1 MAAWVLADAFNTG
14 NVLTAQANEI
24 YGIFVKPD
32 GSTLYAYSF
41 GSGTNTI
48 YQYTLPT
55 AWSLSGAS
63 YASKSFSPSSQ
74 TSAGA
79 AFSLKQ
85 DGTKLYVAGSTNETV
100 YQYSLSTAWDI
111 STASYDS
118 VSFSTGATARSVVD
132 MFFKEDGTSF
142 YLADKTQYEV
152 VQFDLSTAWDLST
165 ASDPA
170 KAADISGQSANA
182 SGTYIKYDGTK
193 LYVVDLITAAVYQY
207 SLSTA
212 WDASTSSYDSVSF
225 ATGLSQPGGIFF
237 GNSGEKM
244 YFGRQFTGT
253 QIYELSLVPVISNS
267 VATMAGTSTFTAFPS
282 DAPAVATMAG
292 TSTFAAVGLATTPT
306 TGRAVDEASAG
317 GTSASLE
324 VSLNSAI
331 TAPASPTGNT

>member
-1 MAAWVLADAFNTG
+1 MTAWVLADAFNTG
-14 NVLTAQANEI
+14 NVLTAQANEV

-41 GSGTNTI
+41 GAGSNTI

-74 TSAGA
+74 TSAGP
-79 AFSLKQ
+79 AFALKQ
-85 DGTKLYVAGSTNETV
+85 DGTKLYVAGSSNETV
-100 YQYSLSTAWDI
+100 YQYTLSTAWDI

-118 VSFSTGATARSVVD
+118 VSFSTGATSRSIID

-142 YLADKTQYEV
+142 YLADSLQDEV

-165 ASDPA
+165 ASDPS
-170 KAADISGQSANA
+170 KAADISGQSANV
-182 SGTYIKYDGTK
+182 SGTYLKSDGTK
-193 LYVVDLITAAVYQY
+193 LYVVDKITAAVYQY

-212 WDASTSSYDSVSF
+212 WDASTSSYDSVSL

-253 QIYELSLVPVISNS
+253 QIYEFSLVPITSSS
-267 VATMAGTSTFTAFPS
+267 VATMAGTSTFEAFPGEAFS
-282 DAPAVATMAG
+282 VATMAG
-292 TSTFAAVGLATTPT
+292 TSALTGVGEALTPT
-306 TGRAVDEASAG
+306 PGRAVDEASAG
-317 GTSASLE
+317 GTNAALA

-331 TAPASPTGNT
+331 TEPANPSGNT